1 MNSSDNPLI
10 RGTNPFEKR
19 IARAVAQAKP
29 NLRSPGVF
37 GKSLPGGTSLFTA
50 RRSSSSRTLTPFSV
64 RSDYSVV
71 PGLVGGKMPTIGG
84 VRLDNTT
91 PPVLSIPGSGVRY
104 LFFKLTF
111 TTTFTNSYLTAF
123 SLSTVEIT
131 VESTSSPSDTASV
144 KHLQFQT
151 TTDGVPLSASLY
163 DTSISVALADNGIN
177 DTLLFV
183 Y

>member
-1 MNSSDNPLI
+1 MNGPDNPLI

-19 IARAVAQAKP
+19 LARAVAQAKP
-29 NLRSPGVF
+29 NVRSPGLF
-37 GKSLPGGTSLFTA
+37 GKSLPGGTSLFTG
-50 RRSSSSRTLTPFSV
+50 RRSSSLRTLTPFSV
-64 RSDYSVV
+64 RSDYSIV

-84 VRLDNTT
+84 VRLDHST

-111 TTTFTNSYLTAF
+111 STTFTNSYLTAF
-123 SLSTVEIT
+123 SLNSVEIT
-131 VESTSSPSDTASV
+131 VESTTSPGDTSSV

-151 TTDGVPLSASLY
+151 TTDGVPLAASLY
-163 DTSISVALADNGIN
+163 NTSVNVALADNGIGN
-177 DTLLFV
+177 TLLFV